1 MRNLLALWVLAV
13 IFLVGCNG
21 EIRDFDNTQYEN
33 STIVGTIGN
42 DKEKI
47 YIKTSTG
54 VNVTVFS
61 PSIDSISLHFDDENK
76 QREIYHT
83 HFIQSVEV
91 RQPRDKNLIFIKI
104 SGASMSRLNEAE
116 KEEKIFVYNL
126 STRKLIG
133 WTKAK

>member
-1 MRNLLALWVLAV
+1 MRKLLALWAFAA

-33 STIVGTIGN
+33 AAIVGTIGN
-42 DKEKI
+42 SKEKI
-47 YIKTSTG
+47 NIKIPTG

-61 PSIDSISLHFDDENK
+61 PSIDSISLAFDDENK

-83 HFIQSVEV
+83 HFIQSIEA

-104 SGASMSRLNEAE
+104 SGTYMSRLNEAE
-116 KEEKIFVYNL
+116 KEGKIIVYNL

-133 WTKAK
+133 WAKVK